1 MLILENP
8 TGHVAGILETDTWT
22 TEVERGPRGQRVPH
36 GELFEWFSVGEE
48 RFYVIWHVQWEAVQ
62 GESFELLSDAERKFE
77 QLREVYKALQRS
89 LAVTGL
95 LVDASYRER
104 RFLGVR
110 EDGIMKKFREWW
122 QQQQTAAVL
131 ARDVGETL
139 LCKAAKAQQWDLVVW
154 MLRSP
159 SERRRVFGPSWG
171 GACHASPGPTIQNP
185 DGLIKQGIKEKDE
198 EIRTGKDRKKQAYC
212 LDQSGRTIDIHL
224 RIQPIRNFM
233 KFRRSARII
242 LATIVRYRK
251 YLNYFEL

>member
-1 MLILENP
+1 MDSTPHFSLKIQYLPISRTFFDHQAGPSTDP
-8 TGHVAGILETDTWT
+8 TTRPDRAA
-22 TEVERGPRGQRVPH
+22 PR
-36 GELFEWFSVGEE
+36 
-48 RFYVIWHVQWEAVQ
+48 
-62 GESFELLSDAERKFE
+62 
-77 QLREVYKALQRS
+77 
-89 LAVTGL
+89 
-95 LVDASYRER
+95 
-104 RFLGVR
+104 
-110 EDGIMKKFREWW
+110 
-122 QQQQTAAVL
+122 
-131 ARDVGETL
+131 
-139 LCKAAKAQQWDLVVW
+139 WDLVVW